1 MKLRLLF
8 LLMECKKEVTK
19 ISIKKEKE
27 FSAVPLLRDL
37 SEHSMF
43 SESCILSKGNS
54 LKFVSMCSFSLSTF
68 FFPVKKRG
76 SSFAHQLK
84 FFLFFAIWPNVKHLH
99 K

>member
-1 MKLRLLF
+1 MKLRFLF

-54 LKFVSMCSFSLSTF
+54 LKFVSMCSFSLSTSF
-68 FFPVKKRG
+68 
-76 SSFAHQLK
+76 SSC
-84 FFLFFAIWPNVKHLH
+84 
-99 K
+99 